1 MPYLPRSVVVIRNLA
16 IKGIKPDGKL
26 AKSADEK
33 NRFVMHFSLNDPI
46 VNEDKLQAEE
56 DAKKLA
62 ANAPL
67 NLDQKV
73 EDLRD
78 TIAEFLLDKLTEQE
92 ILDYH
97 ENEPISEIPDW
108 KRQMKQLIKECLAP
122 PMIKTDLEADDIFVS
137 KKSDV
142 DAFVRPPVSIS
153 TRDG

>member
-46 VNEDKLQAEE
+46 VNEDKL
-56 DAKKLA
+56 A

-78 TIAEFLLDKLTEQE
+78 SIAEFLIDGLTEQE
-92 ILDYH
+92 ILTCH
-97 ENEPISEIPDW
+97 EIPDW
-108 KRQMKQLIKECLAP
+108 KRQMK
-122 PMIKTDLEADDIFVS
+122 
-137 KKSDV
+137 
-142 DAFVRPPVSIS
+142 
-153 TRDG
+153 

>member
-46 VNEDKLQAEE
+46 VYEDKLQAEE

-67 NLDQKV
+67 NLDQKI

-78 TIAEFLLDKLTEQE
+78 SIAEFLNDGLTEQD
-92 ILDYH
+92 ILTSY
-97 ENEPISEIPDW
+97 EEETISEIPDW
-108 KRQMKQLIKECLAP
+108 KRQVK
-122 PMIKTDLEADDIFVS
+122 
-137 KKSDV
+137 
-142 DAFVRPPVSIS
+142 
-153 TRDG
+153 